1 MDAVLC
7 FDYTTVTMSH
17 YGLVIVTICL
27 RIPQQ
32 SHWSTSVA
40 TVPALETCV
49 SFYKSK
55 MRNTRQARHM
65 VCLPALTGTHTQ
77 GRLGWVGLGGWAAK
91 LFTRAK
97 MKQKNETNTFVVWQV
112 ASGQMCKVMYSVNVT
127 TEGEMAGSWT
137 CYTFIAS
144 PIRWPHHRAK
154 WLPRWLDT

>member
-97 MKQKNETNTFVVWQV
+97 MKRKKWNKHIRGVTSRERSDVQSHVQCECHYRRWNGRELNLLHFYCQSNT
-112 ASGQMCKVMYSVNVT
+112 VT
-127 TEGEMAGSWT
+127 TSS
-137 CYTFIAS
+137 C
-144 PIRWPHHRAK
+144 
-154 WLPRWLDT
+154 